1 MSLLRPTHFKRV
13 MFFVALDVFISII
26 SLFIAYQLRFNI
38 DGIDPDFYN
47 GFLLALVIL
56 IPVKI
61 VSFSFH
67 KVYLVAWRFFGLH
80 EAKRIVYAHMDSYV
94 VFIAVYYLFSEYFN
108 PFPRSVI
115 IIDFF
120 LSVFFIG
127 LLRISKRFFIEGTHR
142 HGVKRHTVLI
152 GANNRAQNVVK
163 SYFNGEHDYFPE
175 CIIDDDPKM
184 VGTYLSD
191 IQVSSLEDMASLL
204 KSRHID
210 SAIITKDM
218 ESEKLDVL
226 FERLKE
232 CGVKEIKLSKA
243 IEEKDAKL
251 KDISIEDLL
260 ARKPKDLDTSA
271 IGEFIQHK
279 RVLITGAGGSIGSEI
294 ARQCAV
300 FGASELILIDN
311 SEFNL
316 YRIGEELRKNNIREI
331 MVSVSDRD
339 RLAAVFEKYQPEIVI
354 HAAAY
359 KHVPLCEQNKE
370 SAVINNIR
378 GTKNVIDLAIKNGV
392 SRVVIVSTD
401 KAVRPTNVMGAT
413 KRVAELYAQNVASD
427 DTEIV
432 SVRFGNVLGSSGSVV
447 PKFKEQILSGGPV
460 TVTDP
465 EVKRYFMLIP
475 EACQLVLQAGAI
487 AQGGEIFIL
496 DMGEP
501 VKIVDLAEKMIM
513 LYDKK
518 GEVKIEFTGLRP
530 GEKLYEELLIDESE
544 RKTQYESIHVGK
556 PTQYPISELETDIKT
571 LLVAGDK
578 VKALKNIV
586 PEFNHQPN
594 Q

>member
-1 MSLLRPTHFKRV
+1 MNLFRPTHFKRV
-13 MFFVALDVFISII
+13 VFFIGLDVLISIF
-26 SLFIAYQLRFNI
+26 SMFMAFQLRFNI
-38 DGIDPDFYN
+38 DGIDPDFYS
-47 GFLLALVIL
+47 GFLLALMIL

-61 VSFSFH
+61 VSLSFH

-94 VFIAVYYLFSEYFN
+94 VFIVIYYLFSEYFN

-142 HGVKRHTVLI
+142 QTGFRHAVLI
-152 GANNRAQNVVK
+152 GANNRAQNVIK
-163 SYFNGEHDYFPE
+163 SYFNHEHDYYPE
-175 CIIDDDPKM
+175 CIMDDDPKM

-191 IQVSSLEDMASLL
+191 IQVNSLAEMVSIL
-204 KSRHID
+204 KNRHVD
-210 SAIITKDM
+210 TAIITKEM
-218 ESEKLDVL
+218 EAEKLDTL

-232 CGVKEIKLSKA
+232 CGISEIKLSKA

-260 ARKPKDLDTSA
+260 ARKPKDLDTLA
-271 IGEFIQHK
+271 IEKFIQDK
-279 RVLITGAGGSIGSEI
+279 KILITGAGGSIGSEI
-294 ARQCAV
+294 ARQCVA
-300 FGASELILIDN
+300 FGALHLILVDN

-316 YRIGEELRKNNIREI
+316 YRIGEELRKSQIDEI
-331 MVSVSDRD
+331 MVSVSDQE
-339 RLAAVFEKYQPEIVI
+339 RLADIFEIHQPEIVI

-370 SAVINNIR
+370 SAVLNNIQ
-378 GTKNVIDLAIKNGV
+378 GTKNVIDLAIQYGIAK
-392 SRVVIVSTD
+392 VVIVSTD

-413 KRVAELYAQNVASD
+413 KRVAELYAQNVDSG

-487 AQGGEIFIL
+487 ANGGEIFIL

-518 GEVKIEFTGLRP
+518 GKVQIEFTGLRP

-544 RKTQYESIHVGK
+544 RKTEYESIHVGK
-556 PTQYPISELETDIKT
+556 PTEYPIEILQEDINQ
-571 LLVAGDK
+571 LLSTKDK
-578 VKALKNIV
+578 VGALKKIV

-594 Q
+594 S